1 MAATAKRARSA
12 SAQES
17 ERVKISVS
25 LDVRTHVKLHAKAA
39 MSRCSI
45 TTFVE
50 EIIKDAVRSMVIM
63 DRSGPKPA
71 SPPAGAEPPTQEI
84 SAGTSSQD

>member
-12 SAQES
+12 DAQKPD
-17 ERVKISVS
+17 RVKISVS
-25 LDVRTHVKLHAKAA
+25 LDVPTHVKLHAKAA
-39 MSRCSI
+39 MQQCSI

-50 EIIKDAVRSMVIM
+50 ELIKRDVRSMVVM

-71 SPPAGAEPPTQEI
+71 DPPAGVEPPTKEV
-84 SAGTSSQD
+84 SDGLSSQD

>member
-12 SAQES
+12 SAQDS
-17 ERVKISVS
+17 DRVKISVS
-25 LDVRTHVKLHAKAA
+25 LDVPTHVKLHAKAA

-50 EIIKDAVRSMVIM
+50 EIIKREVKSMVVM
-63 DRSGPKPA
+63 DRTGVKP
-71 SPPAGAEPPTQEI
+71 SEPPAAVEPPTE
-84 SAGTSSQD
+84 

>member
-17 ERVKISVS
+17 DRRKISVS
-25 LDVRTHVKLHAKAA
+25 LDVLTHAKLHAKCALLQ
-39 MSRCSI
+39 CSI

-50 EIIKDAVRSMVIM
+50 EIIQGAVKSMVIM
-63 DRSGPKPA
+63 DRAGGKPLG
-71 SPPAGAEPPTQEI
+71 PPAGAEPPTPEV
-84 SAGTSSQD
+84 SDGTSSQP

>member
-12 SAQES
+12 SAQDS

-25 LDVRTHVKLHAKAA
+25 LDVPTHVKLHAKAA

-63 DRSGPKPA
+63 DRSGQKPV
-71 SPPAGAEPPTQEI
+71 SPPAEAEPPTE
-84 SAGTSSQD
+84 